1 MQARCQEHIAEEV
14 GGRIRARYPHLV
26 CDRKLALAN
35 VAATPTSRDDDARL
49 HGCCL
54 LQPAVPVRGG
64 DCKGVPASDRRRVQ
78 NVRCKTLG
86 SSDCSM
92 PNARP
97 SRQGTRCHGVC
108 ICVNAYVLACVRVC
122 LCTCVCACLSA
133 FRCYAKSDTDNGAH
147 SKVCGADGNDVL
159 GTIFPMPAGQGSS
172 WNRSAVRTIAA
183 AIAIESRASGAD
195 RGFSPELQVATDP
208 RFGRT
213 QENFGGDPFL
223 VSELGVAAVLGLHGG
238 DTAGPG
244 GYLPNYNTTITSEAK
259 HYAAYGAI
267 PLVVRCL
274 EGLIRFC
281 TGLHHSVC
289 ASVTC

>member
-1 MQARCQEHIAEEV
+1 M
-14 GGRIRARYPHLV
+14 Y
-26 CDRKLALAN
+26 
-35 VAATPTSRDDDARL
+35 
-49 HGCCL
+49 
-54 LQPAVPVRGG
+54 VR
-64 DCKGVPASDRRRVQ
+64 
-78 NVRCKTLG
+78 VR
-86 SSDCSM
+86 
-92 PNARP
+92 
-97 SRQGTRCHGVC
+97 
-108 ICVNAYVLACVRVC
+108 ACVRVC
-122 LCTCVCACLSA
+122 LLSA
-133 FRCYAKSDTDNGAH
+133 VTHKSDTDNGAH